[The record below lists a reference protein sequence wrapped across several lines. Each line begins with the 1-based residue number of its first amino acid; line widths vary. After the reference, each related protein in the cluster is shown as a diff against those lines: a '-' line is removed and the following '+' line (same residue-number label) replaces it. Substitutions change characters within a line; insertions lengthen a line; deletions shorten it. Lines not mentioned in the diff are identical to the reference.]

1 MAQNRNRRGFFQR
14 SWDITKSL
22 LSCKIPSF
30 SNVQLLVFLL
40 RGANKEQ
47 QQSWALGMSSI
58 FPSEHPSSSHASV
71 KDTACFTQIP
81 SSAAAPTLQLLSF
94 VGIVFAHIEFWG
106 LPLPTWNFGKCPCPP
121 GTFLPK
127 GSPLPEGTLRPMAA

>member
-14 SWDITKSL
+14 SWDITQSL
-22 LSCKIPSF
+22 LSCKMPSLG
-30 SNVQLLVFLL
+30 NVQLLVFLL

-58 FPSEHPSSSHASV
+58 FPAEHPSSPHASV
-71 KDTACFTQIP
+71 KGTACFTQIP

-94 VGIVFAHIEFWG
+94 VGIVFAHVEFWEM
-106 LPLPTWNFGKCPCPP
+106 PMPTWNFLAQGFTPP
-121 GTFLPK
+121 RGH
-127 GSPLPEGTLRPMAA
+127 PEANGCMRGQL